1 MRTPIRLAV
10 AVALLAGAGCTI
22 QVHQRDPRTIEALDA
37 TLANRRSDFGRAQRV
52 IAAAATMTARPE
64 DGAWLAQEARNLGA
78 LEGAE
83 EARLSAAAF
92 YESQKTDTAK

>member
-1 MRTPIRLAV
+1 MRTLAIIAV
-10 AVALLAGAGCTI
+10 AALLAGAGCTI
-22 QVHQRDPRTIEALDA
+22 EVHQRDPRTIEALDA
-37 TLANRRSDFGRAQRV
+37 ALANRRADVNRAQRV

-92 YESQKTDTAK
+92 YESQKTDPAK